1 MNATVDL
8 MSGSHAPR
16 EPFTAP
22 GTSRYADS
30 GTAGEGAVSMLLQ
43 VTEPIWRADQS
54 GYTSAYVERQLKD
67 IVARPACRCALLE
80 LKGERAQQAVT
91 IIQLV
96 RNC

>member
-8 MSGSHAPR
+8 VNGTHTR
-16 EPFTAP
+16 EPSIAT
-22 GTSRYADS
+22 GTSGHAGS
-30 GTAGEGAVSMLLQ
+30 GNAGDGAVSMLLQ

-67 IVARPACRCALLE
+67 VVARPACRCALIE

-96 RNC
+96 RNH